1 MLVLFGL
8 ITFYAFATGFA
19 FFFKLLYVLILLA
32 AVGFAWAWLNLR
44 GIQIQL
50 TRLSQRGQV
59 GGYLEGQ
66 MRVNN
71 LNRLPKSWL
80 EVTEVSDIPGYSSG
94 RGIGLV
100 KEQSRSWRI
109 ETYLSRRGAFTV
121 GQVEVT
127 SQDPFGMFRLK
138 RRFLEPKEYIVLPA
152 AEPLPNLDPRLAN
165 LPADSRVNRR
175 TNNITPDTSTVRE
188 YSYGDSYR
196 RIHWPYTARMNTL
209 MVKEFDMGISAESWV
224 LLDMYRSNH
233 VSLDD
238 AENTEELAV
247 TTAASLISR
256 LTELS
261 MSVGLAA
268 NGQQMYIQRPD
279 SSPAQAGL
287 LMESLATVRALGNVT
302 LERFIYD
309 LRPHLTR
316 FNTLTVITPSRRT
329 EWISALS
336 NVRRQGVSVAA
347 IYIDPVEFG
356 ASAAVESPVDFL
368 ANNEIAT
375 YVVKR
380 GQALD
385 EALRSSVNAAAPS
398 FLASVGAP
406 SNLETANDPG

>member
-100 KEQSRSWRI
+100 KEQSRTWRI

-175 TNNITPDTSTVRE
+175 TDNITPDTSTVRE

-224 LLDMYRSNH
+224 LLDMYRSSH

-268 NGQQMYIQRPD
+268 NGQQMYVQRPD
-279 SSPAQAGL
+279 SSPTQAGR
-287 LMESLATVRALGNVT
+287 LMEVLATVRALGNVT

-368 ANNEIAT
+368 AKNEIAT

-380 GQALD
+380 GQALN
-385 EALRSSVNAAAPS
+385 EALRSSVNAATPA
-398 FLASVGAP
+398 FLTSVGAT
-406 SNLETANDPG
+406 SNLDTANDPG